1 MKQSPKASADEH
13 ERGAKA
19 IPGQVVVIHP
29 VLARA
34 ASKASS
40 RSAQARLEEAK
51 GLARAIDLDIADAL
65 IVRIAEPRAV
75 TLFGKGKVEELKALI
90 ALRAPELVFVDDAL
104 SPIQQRNLEKAWNVK
119 VIDRTGLI
127 LEIFGERAQTHEGRL
142 QVELA
147 QLRYQRS
154 RLVRTWTHLER
165 QRGGLGKMGGPG
177 ETQLEADRRQIQE
190 RISRIET
197 QLEKVKRGRTLQRS
211 GRKKV
216 PVPVVALVGYTN
228 AGKSTLFNA
237 LTRSAVM
244 AKDLLF
250 ATLDPTMR
258 ALELPS
264 GRKIILS
271 DTVGFISDLP
281 HDLVAAFHATLEEVE
296 EADIILHV
304 RDASS
309 PNPEAER
316 ADVTAVLA
324 ELGIAENDLR
334 LFEVFSKID
343 LLPVEDRDLLMRRYR
358 ASAAHG
364 DESAPPAPLPLSAI
378 TGEGL
383 DELRSAIDERLSEH
397 RLSVRIELPAGEGA
411 ALAWLHEHGEVTE
424 SRTGERDELT
434 ITVRLD
440 PEDVGR
446 FVKRFG
452 SSARID
458 APALAL
464 RAAE

>member
-1 MKQSPKASADEH
+1 M
-13 ERGAKA
+13 
-19 IPGQVVVIHP
+19 PGQVVVIHP
-29 VLARA
+29 VLSARGI
-34 ASKASS
+34 SEGPS
-40 RSAQARLEEAK
+40 RSAQARLDEAC
-51 GLARAIDLDIADAL
+51 GLARAIDLEIGDAQIVKIAQ
-65 IVRIAEPRAV
+65 PRAA

-90 ALRAPELVFVDDAL
+90 EMHAAELVFVDDAL
-104 SPIQQRNLEKAWNVK
+104 TPIQQRNLEKAWNVK

-147 QLRYQRS
+147 QLRYQKS

-237 LTRSAVM
+237 LTRSSVM

-258 ALELPS
+258 GLELPS

-281 HDLVAAFHATLEEVE
+281 HDLVAAFRATLEEVE
-296 EADIILHV
+296 EADVILHV

-316 ADVTAVLA
+316 ADVATVLE
-324 ELGIAENDLR
+324 ELDIAENDPRML
-334 LFEVFSKID
+334 EVFSKID
-343 LLPVEDRDLLMRRYR
+343 LLAEADRELLKGRYR
-358 ASAAHG
+358 ASGAERDEHAALL
-364 DESAPPAPLPLSAI
+364 PLPISAI

-383 DELRSAIDERLSEH
+383 DELRAALDKRLSEH
-397 RLSVRIELPAGEGA
+397 RISIRIELPASEGA

-424 SRTGERDELT
+424 SKQLEGDELGL
-434 ITVRLD
+434 TVRLD
-440 PEDVGR
+440 PEDLGR

-452 SSARID
+452 KHAHVNTSVQ
-458 APALAL
+458 ALPH
-464 RAAE
+464 AAE